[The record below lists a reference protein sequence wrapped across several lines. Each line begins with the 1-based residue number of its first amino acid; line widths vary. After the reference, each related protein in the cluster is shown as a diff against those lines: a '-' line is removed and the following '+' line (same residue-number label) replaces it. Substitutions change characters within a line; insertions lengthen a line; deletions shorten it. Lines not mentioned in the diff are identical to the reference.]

1 MTDDIRF
8 DRDMQTLL
16 EQLPEE
22 QLPAARVTPW
32 RQAMRCVL
40 WGIGLTSITLNFWNL
55 QHLLPMVGSILL
67 VLGFRTLR
75 QENGCL
81 RSCWRL
87 SIALAALR
95 GGYAVVMGTVL
106 SRLVPWLEMAIAWT
120 LSVLF
125 WLVCLGLWWGMKEIG
140 RKAGQEK
147 PSAKAAGTLV
157 LWYGVLILT
166 GLLGQTLQGLAV
178 WLLLALYI
186 IILRQL
192 TRLTRALDNCGYAVE
207 AAPVRLDGRWLAGG
221 YLVLVLAAVL
231 LGQALGQRL
240 PMDYRPRQ
248 EPSQTAQAVRD
259 RLEGLNLPREL
270 LDDLSD
276 KDVLSLS
283 GVTQTV
289 WMQEPVKKP
298 LSGRTM
304 QFWRAALLTPG
315 DDGPDHW
322 AILTYFQY
330 EGDSW
335 SGDTD
340 GLWLIPYSPYERY
353 VEEALSGYILYD
365 GPEGAMAAPMQSLVR
380 SVPQESELS
389 DQLMGIPPEV
399 GLFLYAEWSLPR
411 KGENIRGYLLYW
423 REAMPPMEGD
433 ATVLTD
439 RVYLYRQMIW
449 RYPYATALDQRDIPY
464 ATQDFTPAWFR
475 VYQEADGTVSAELF
489 SAELGSISKR
499 GTPPAT

>member
-1 MTDDIRF
+1 
-8 DRDMQTLL
+8 
-16 EQLPEE
+16 
-22 QLPAARVTPW
+22 
-32 RQAMRCVL
+32 
-40 WGIGLTSITLNFWNL
+40 
-55 QHLLPMVGSILL
+55 
-67 VLGFRTLR
+67 
-75 QENGCL
+75 
-81 RSCWRL
+81 
-87 SIALAALR
+87 
-95 GGYAVVMGTVL
+95 MGTVL
-106 SRLVPWLEMAIAWT
+106 SRLVPWLETAIAWT
-120 LSVLF
+120 LGILF

-147 PSAKAAGTLV
+147 PSAKAAGALV
-157 LWYGVLILT
+157 LWYGALILT
-166 GLLGQTLQGLAV
+166 GLLGQTLQGLAL

-276 KDVLSLS
+276 EDVLSLS

-298 LSGRTM
+298 LSGRTI

-315 DDGPDHW
+315 DNGPDRW

-330 EGDSW
+330 EDGEDW
-335 SGDTD
+335 PGDTD
-340 GLWLIPYSPYERY
+340 GLWLVPHYPYDAY

-365 GPEGAMAAPMQSLVR
+365 GPEGAMAAPMQSLVAMR
-380 SVPQESELS
+380 QDLGGLKFYPIYVLDLS
-389 DQLMGIPPEV
+389 
-399 GLFLYAEWSLPR
+399 
-411 KGENIRGYLLYW
+411 
-423 REAMPPMEGD
+423 
-433 ATVLTD
+433 TVYFT
-439 RVYLYRQMIW
+439 
-449 RYPYATALDQRDIPY
+449 QR
-464 ATQDFTPAWFR
+464 
-475 VYQEADGTVSAELF
+475 
-489 SAELGSISKR
+489 
-499 GTPPAT
+499 

>member
-40 WGIGLTSITLNFWNL
+40 WGIGLTGITLNFWNL

-87 SIALAALR
+87 SIALAVLR

-106 SRLVPWLEMAIAWT
+106 SRLVPWLEAAIVWT

-147 PSAKAAGTLV
+147 PSAKAAGALV

-166 GLLGQTLQGLAV
+166 GLLGQTLQGAAV

-276 KDVLSLS
+276 EDVLSLS

-298 LSGRTM
+298 LSGQTI

-315 DDGPDHW
+315 DDGPDRW

-330 EGDSW
+330 EDGEAW

-340 GLWLIPYSPYERY
+340 GLWLVPHYPYDAY

-380 SVPQESELS
+380 QEQAQYTDWLWP
-389 DQLMGIPPEV
+389 DIPSSASLY
-399 GLFLYAEWSLPR
+399 LFAEWSLPR

-423 REAMPPMEGD
+423 RETVPPMEENPVQMMD
-433 ATVLTD
+433 QP
-439 RVYLYRQMIW
+439 YLHRQMKW

-464 ATQDFTPAWFR
+464 ATQNFEPGLFS
-475 VYQEADGTVSAELF
+475 VYQQADGTVSAYLE

-499 GTPPAT
+499 GTPPAG

>member
-22 QLPAARVTPW
+22 QLPADRVTPW

-67 VLGFRTLR
+67 MLGFRTLR

-106 SRLVPWLEMAIAWT
+106 SRLVPWLEAAIAWT
-120 LSVLF
+120 LSILF

-147 PSAKAAGTLV
+147 PSAKAAGALV

-276 KDVLSLS
+276 EDVLSLS

-298 LSGRTM
+298 LSGQTI

-322 AILTYFQY
+322 AILTYFRY
-330 EGDSW
+330 EDGEDW

-340 GLWLIPYSPYERY
+340 GLWLVPHYPYDAY

-380 SVPQESELS
+380 QEQAQYTDWLWP
-389 DQLMGIPPEV
+389 DIPSSASLY
-399 GLFLYAEWSLPR
+399 LFAEWSLPR

-423 REAMPPMEGD
+423 RETVPPMEGD
-433 ATVLTD
+433 AVHMMD
-439 RVYLYRQMIW
+439 QPYLHRQMIW
-449 RYPYATALDQRDIPY
+449 HYPYATALDQRSIPY
-464 ATQDFTPAWFR
+464 ATQNFEPGLFS
-475 VYQEADGTVSAELF
+475 VYQEADGTVSAHLN

-499 GTPPAT
+499 GTPPAG

>member
-32 RQAMRCVL
+32 RQAMRRVL
-40 WGIGLTSITLNFWNL
+40 WGIGLTGITLNFWNL

-87 SIALAALR
+87 SIALAVLR

-106 SRLVPWLEMAIAWT
+106 SRLVPWLEAAIAWT
-120 LSVLF
+120 LSILF
-125 WLVCLGLWWGMKEIG
+125 WLVCLGLWWGMREIG

-147 PSAKAAGTLV
+147 PSAKAAGALV

-276 KDVLSLS
+276 EDVLSLS

-298 LSGRTM
+298 LSGQTI

-315 DDGPDHW
+315 DDGPDRW

-330 EGDSW
+330 EDGEDW

-340 GLWLIPYSPYERY
+340 GLWLVPHYPYDAY

-365 GPEGAMAAPMQSLVR
+365 GPEGTMAAPMQSLIR
-380 SVPQESELS
+380 QEQGQYTDRLWP
-389 DQLMGIPPEV
+389 DIPSSASLY
-399 GLFLYAEWSLPR
+399 LFAEWSLPR

-423 REAMPPMEGD
+423 RETVPPMGENPVQMMD
-433 ATVLTD
+433 QP
-439 RVYLYRQMIW
+439 YLHRQMKW
-449 RYPYATALDQRDIPY
+449 RYPYATALDQRSIPY
-464 ATQDFTPAWFR
+464 ATQNFEPGLFI
-475 VYQEADGTVSAELF
+475 VYQQADGTVSAYLD
-489 SAELGSISKR
+489 SAERGSISKR

>member
-40 WGIGLTSITLNFWNL
+40 WGIGLTGITLNFWNL

-106 SRLVPWLEMAIAWT
+106 SRLVPWLEAAIAWT
-120 LSVLF
+120 LSILF
-125 WLVCLGLWWGMKEIG
+125 WLVCLGLWWGMREIG

-147 PSAKAAGTLV
+147 PSAKAAGALV

-221 YLVLVLAAVL
+221 ISGAGAGGGAA
-231 LGQALGQRL
+231 GPGSGPKA
-240 PMDYRPRQ
+240 
-248 EPSQTAQAVRD
+248 SH
-259 RLEGLNLPREL
+259 GL
-270 LDDLSD
+270 
-276 KDVLSLS
+276 
-283 GVTQTV
+283 
-289 WMQEPVKKP
+289 
-298 LSGRTM
+298 
-304 QFWRAALLTPG
+304 
-315 DDGPDHW
+315 
-322 AILTYFQY
+322 
-330 EGDSW
+330 
-335 SGDTD
+335 
-340 GLWLIPYSPYERY
+340 
-353 VEEALSGYILYD
+353 
-365 GPEGAMAAPMQSLVR
+365 
-380 SVPQESELS
+380 
-389 DQLMGIPPEV
+389 
-399 GLFLYAEWSLPR
+399 
-411 KGENIRGYLLYW
+411 
-423 REAMPPMEGD
+423 
-433 ATVLTD
+433 
-439 RVYLYRQMIW
+439 
-449 RYPYATALDQRDIPY
+449 
-464 ATQDFTPAWFR
+464 
-475 VYQEADGTVSAELF
+475 
-489 SAELGSISKR
+489 
-499 GTPPAT
+499 

>member
-40 WGIGLTSITLNFWNL
+40 WGIGLTGITLNFWNL

-87 SIALAALR
+87 SIALAVLR

-106 SRLVPWLEMAIAWT
+106 SRLVPWLEVAIVWT

-147 PSAKAAGTLV
+147 PSAKAAGALV

-166 GLLGQTLQGLAV
+166 GLLGQTLQGAAV

-207 AAPVRLDGRWLAGG
+207 AAPVWLDGRWLAGG

-231 LGQALGQRL
+231 LGQAMGQRL

-276 KDVLSLS
+276 EDALSLS

-298 LSGRTM
+298 LSGRTI
-304 QFWRAALLTPG
+304 QFCRAALLAPG
-315 DDGPDHW
+315 DDGPDRW

-330 EGDSW
+330 E
-335 SGDTD
+335 D
-340 GLWLIPYSPYERY
+340 GE
-353 VEEALSGYILYD
+353 D
-365 GPEGAMAAPMQSLVR
+365 
-380 SVPQESELS
+380 
-389 DQLMGIPPEV
+389 
-399 GLFLYAEWSLPR
+399 
-411 KGENIRGYLLYW
+411 
-423 REAMPPMEGD
+423 
-433 ATVLTD
+433 
-439 RVYLYRQMIW
+439 
-449 RYPYATALDQRDIPY
+449 
-464 ATQDFTPAWFR
+464 
-475 VYQEADGTVSAELF
+475 
-489 SAELGSISKR
+489 
-499 GTPPAT
+499 

>member
-22 QLPAARVTPW
+22 QLPADRVTPW

-87 SIALAALR
+87 SITLAALR
-95 GGYAVVMGTVL
+95 GGYAVVMGIVL
-106 SRLVPWLEMAIAWT
+106 SRLVPWLETAIAWT
-120 LSVLF
+120 LGILF
-125 WLVCLGLWWGMKEIG
+125 WLVCLGLWWGMREIG

-147 PSAKAAGTLV
+147 PSAKAAGALV
-157 LWYGVLILT
+157 LWYGALILT
-166 GLLGQTLQGLAV
+166 GLLGQTLQGAAL

-276 KDVLSLS
+276 EDVLSLS

-298 LSGRTM
+298 LSGRTI

-315 DDGPDHW
+315 DDGPDRW
-322 AILTYFQY
+322 AILTYFRY
-330 EGDSW
+330 EGDSC

-340 GLWLIPYSPYERY
+340 GLWLVPHYPYDAY

-380 SVPQESELS
+380 QEQAQYTDWLWP
-389 DQLMGIPPEV
+389 DIPSSV
-399 GLFLYAEWSLPR
+399 GLYLFAEWSLPR

-423 REAMPPMEGD
+423 RETVPPMEGD
-433 ATVLTD
+433 AVHMMD
-439 RVYLYRQMIW
+439 QPYLHRQMIW
-449 RYPYATALDQRDIPY
+449 HYPYATALDQRSIPY
-464 ATQDFTPAWFR
+464 ATQNFEPGLFS
-475 VYQEADGTVSAELF
+475 VYQEADGTVSAHLN

>member
-40 WGIGLTSITLNFWNL
+40 WGIGLTGITLNFWNL
-55 QHLLPMVGSILL
+55 QHLLPMVGNILL

-106 SRLVPWLEMAIAWT
+106 SRLVPWLETAIAWT
-120 LSVLF
+120 LGILF

-147 PSAKAAGTLV
+147 PSAKAAGALV
-157 LWYGVLILT
+157 LWYGALILT
-166 GLLGQTLQGLAV
+166 GLLGQTLQGLAL

-248 EPSQTAQAVRD
+248 EPSQTAQAVQPHR
-259 RLEGLNLPREL
+259 RGLHRIAAAAGRPVGRGCAVPVR
-270 LDDLSD
+270 SD
-276 KDVLSLS
+276 PD
-283 GVTQTV
+283 GVDAGAGEKAPQ
-289 WMQEPVKKP
+289 
-298 LSGRTM
+298 R
-304 QFWRAALLTPG
+304 
-315 DDGPDHW
+315 PDHPVL
-322 AILTYFQY
+322 A
-330 EGDSW
+330 G
-335 SGDTD
+335 
-340 GLWLIPYSPYERY
+340 
-353 VEEALSGYILYD
+353 
-365 GPEGAMAAPMQSLVR
+365 GPA
-380 SVPQESELS
+380 
-389 DQLMGIPPEV
+389 
-399 GLFLYAEWSLPR
+399 
-411 KGENIRGYLLYW
+411 
-423 REAMPPMEGD
+423 D
-433 ATVLTD
+433 A
-439 RVYLYRQMIW
+439 RR
-449 RYPYATALDQRDIPY
+449 
-464 ATQDFTPAWFR
+464 
-475 VYQEADGTVSAELF
+475 
-489 SAELGSISKR
+489 
-499 GTPPAT
+499 

>member
-40 WGIGLTSITLNFWNL
+40 WGIGLTGITLNFWNL
-55 QHLLPMVGSILL
+55 QHPLPMVGSILL

-75 QENGCL
+75 RENGCL

-87 SIALAALR
+87 SIALAVLR

-106 SRLVPWLEMAIAWT
+106 SRLVPWLEAAIAWT
-120 LSVLF
+120 LSILF
-125 WLVCLGLWWGMKEIG
+125 WLVCLGLWWGMREIG

-147 PSAKAAGTLV
+147 PSAKAAGALV

-276 KDVLSLS
+276 EDVLSLS

-289 WMQEPVKKP
+289 WMQEPVEKP
-298 LSGRTM
+298 LSGQTI

-315 DDGPDHW
+315 DDGPDRW

-330 EGDSW
+330 E
-335 SGDTD
+335 D
-340 GLWLIPYSPYERY
+340 GE
-353 VEEALSGYILYD
+353 D
-365 GPEGAMAAPMQSLVR
+365 
-380 SVPQESELS
+380 
-389 DQLMGIPPEV
+389 
-399 GLFLYAEWSLPR
+399 
-411 KGENIRGYLLYW
+411 
-423 REAMPPMEGD
+423 
-433 ATVLTD
+433 
-439 RVYLYRQMIW
+439 
-449 RYPYATALDQRDIPY
+449 
-464 ATQDFTPAWFR
+464 
-475 VYQEADGTVSAELF
+475 
-489 SAELGSISKR
+489 
-499 GTPPAT
+499 

>member
-67 VLGFRTLR
+67 MLGFRTLR

-87 SIALAALR
+87 SIALAVLR

-106 SRLVPWLEMAIAWT
+106 SRLVPWLEAAIAWT
-120 LSVLF
+120 LSILF
-125 WLVCLGLWWGMKEIG
+125 WLVCLGLWWGMREIG

-147 PSAKAAGTLV
+147 PSAKAAGALV

-270 LDDLSD
+270 LDDLSKDFMCDYDDAGSIGKRYRRQDEIGTPYCITVDFDTVGDAD
-276 KDVLSLS
+276 K
-283 GVTQTV
+283 
-289 WMQEPVKKP
+289 
-298 LSGRTM
+298 
-304 QFWRAALLTPG
+304 
-315 DDGPDHW
+315 
-322 AILTYFQY
+322 
-330 EGDSW
+330 EGDHCVTVRDR
-335 SGDTD
+335 DTM
-340 GLWLIPYSPYERY
+340 E
-353 VEEALSGYILYD
+353 
-365 GPEGAMAAPMQSLVR
+365 QVR
-380 SVPQESELS
+380 LPISELK
-389 DQLMGIPPEV
+389 D
-399 GLFLYAEWSLPR
+399 
-411 KGENIRGYLLYW
+411 YL
-423 REAMPPMEGD
+423 REKMA
-433 ATVLTD
+433 
-439 RVYLYRQMIW
+439 
-449 RYPYATALDQRDIPY
+449 
-464 ATQDFTPAWFR
+464 F
-475 VYQEADGTVSAELF
+475 
-489 SAELGSISKR
+489 
-499 GTPPAT
+499 